1 MLARSVNIL
10 LVLAVLAA
18 LALAQKTDDEP
29 AFKIDTDLVT
39 FEATVTDAQGKPVAG
54 LKQQDFK
61 IFADGVERPVAF
73 FLQQK
78 RENYDRPLAVV
89 FALDVSGSMTRE
101 ELLKLRSA
109 MTIFTQRLAKT
120 HSYFSI
126 MSFGMEVKTLQ
137 PFTNRAE
144 KLERSFD
151 KILRET
157 EGLSTHLYDAVD
169 DAVRALEKK
178 APRAVMNN
186 VPVRR
191 VVILVTDGFPVGD
204 TVKPATVVERANS
217 AEVSI
222 FNLILPSF
230 SRRQSSTRKPL
241 PTPLDVSGLS
251 DKTGGSSFYLTGD
264 NYDGMFGKLAEEITS
279 TYVLAFYPDDTTTRD
294 GRFHQVRIETVKE
307 VGKGLQLKQNRA
319 GYNAPKEK
327 GN

>member
-10 LVLAVLAA
+10 LLLAVLAT
-18 LALAQKTDDEP
+18 LALGQKTDDGP
-29 AFKIDTDLVT
+29 VFKIDTDLVT

-54 LKQQDFK
+54 LRQEDFR

-73 FLQQK
+73 FLRQK
-78 RENYDRPLAVV
+78 RENYDRPLSVV

-109 MTIFTQRLAKT
+109 MTVFTQRLANA

-144 KLERSFD
+144 KLEKSFD

-169 DAVRALEKK
+169 DAIRALEKK
-178 APRAVMNN
+178 TPRAVMNN
-186 VPVRR
+186 VPVRK

-230 SRRQSSTRKPL
+230 SRRQSSNQIGGRKPL

-251 DKTGGSSFYLTGD
+251 DKTGGGSFYLTGD
-264 NYDGMFGKLAEEITS
+264 NYDAMFGKLAEEITS

-294 GRFHQVRIETVKE
+294 GRFHQVRIETA
-307 VGKGLQLKQNRA
+307 KGLRLKQNRA